1 MPRGEERARSARV
14 WEADLSE
21 GGRKLT
27 LAELAAL
34 EAMHHCQLLAR
45 IATAIEDMGKHVASL
60 EGRFDRLEQFLG
72 AADARY
78 PRGGRALP
86 ALPHVG
92 DEDAT

>member
-1 MPRGEERARSARV
+1 MMNERAQSARV

-21 GGRKLT
+21 SGRRLT

-60 EGRFDRLEQFLG
+60 EGRFDRLEQFLV
-72 AADARY
+72 AADGRY
-78 PRGGRALP
+78 PRPARPLP
-86 ALPHVG
+86 ALPRVG
-92 DEDAT
+92 DEHAI